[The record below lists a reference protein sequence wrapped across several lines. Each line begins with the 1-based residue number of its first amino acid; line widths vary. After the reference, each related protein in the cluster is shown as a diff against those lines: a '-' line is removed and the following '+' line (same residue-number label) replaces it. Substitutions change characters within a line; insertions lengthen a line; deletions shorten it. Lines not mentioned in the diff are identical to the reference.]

1 MTNRISRLKTALFA
15 NTREISLERAL
26 LYTASH
32 RQTEGEPV
40 ILRRAKA
47 TAYILEHV
55 EISIRD
61 EELIA
66 GNRTVKPRAG
76 IMSPEMDPY
85 WLLKELDQFPTR
97 PQDRFAISEEDK
109 RIYREELF
117 PYWEKRSMKDFINGQ
132 MTDEV
137 KAATSTQIFSINQT
151 DKGQGHIII
160 DYPRLLN
167 HGLGEL
173 VAQMQQHCQQQP
185 ENHFYQAALLLLEA
199 SQKHILR
206 YAELAE
212 TMAANCTDAQRREEL
227 LTIAEISRHNAQHKP
242 QTFWQACQLFWYMNI
257 ILQYESNASS
267 LSLGRFDQYMLPFY
281 QASLTQGEDPAFLKE
296 LLESLWVKCN
306 DIVLLRS
313 TSSARYFAGF
323 PTGYTALLGGLT
335 ENGRSAVNVLSFLCL
350 DAYQSVQLPQP
361 NLGVRTNALID
372 TPFLMKT
379 AETIR
384 LGTGIPQI
392 FNDEVVVPAFL
403 NESNASSLSLGR
415 FDQYMLP
422 FYQASLTQGE
432 DPAFLKEL
440 LESLWVKCN
449 DIVLLRST
457 SSARYF
463 AGFPTGYTALLGGL
477 TENGRSAV
485 NVLSFLCLD
494 AYQSVQLPQPNL
506 GVRTNALIDTP
517 FLMKT
522 AETIRLGTGIPQIFN
537 DEVVVPA
544 FLNRGVSLEDARDYS
559 VVGCVELSIPGRTYG
574 LHDIAMFN
582 LLKVMEICLH
592 ENEGNA
598 ALTYEGL
605 LEQIRAKI
613 SHYITL
619 MVEGSNICDIGHR
632 DWAPV
637 PLLSSFIS
645 DCLEKGRDITDGGAR
660 YNFSGVQGIGIA
672 NLSDSLHALKGMVFE
687 QQRLSFDE
695 LLSVLK
701 ANFATPEGEKVR
713 ARLINRFEKYGNDI
727 DEVDNISAELL
738 RHYCKEVEKYQNPRG
753 GYFTPGSYTVSAH
766 VPLGSV
772 VGATPDGR
780 FAGEQ
785 LADGG
790 LSPMLGQDA
799 QGPTAVLKSVSKL
812 DNTLLSN
819 GTLLN
824 VKFTPATLEGEAG
837 LRKLADF
844 LRAFTQLKLQHIQF
858 NVVNADTLRE
868 AQQRPQ
874 DYAGLVVR
882 VAGYSAFF
890 VELSKEIQDD
900 IIRRTAHQL

>member
-1 MTNRISRLKTALFA
+1 MTARIERLKAAMFA
-15 NTREISLERAL
+15 NPREISLERAL

-32 RQTEGEPV
+32 QQTEGEPT

-47 TAYILEHV
+47 TAYILDHV
-55 EISIRD
+55 EISIRAD
-61 EELIA
+61 ELIA

-76 IMSPEMDPY
+76 IVSPEMDPY
-85 WLLKELDQFPTR
+85 WLLKELEQFPTR
-97 PQDRFAISEEDK
+97 PQDRFEIANEDK
-109 RIYREELF
+109 QIYREQLF
-117 PYWEKRSMKDFINGQ
+117 PYWEKRSMKDFINEQ

-137 KAATSTQIFSINQT
+137 KTAVKTQIFSINQT

-160 DYPRLLN
+160 DYPRLLEN
-167 HGLGEL
+167 GLGQL
-173 VAQMQQHCQQQP
+173 VDEMRSLTSRHPDNA
-185 ENHFYQAALLLLEA
+185 FYQAALLLLEA
-199 SQKHILR
+199 SQRHILR
-206 YAELAE
+206 YSALAQE
-212 TMAANCTDAQRREEL
+212 MSFACSDALRREEL
-227 LTIAEISRHNAQHKP
+227 ANIAEISRTIAVERP
-242 QTFWQACQLFWYMNI
+242 RGFYQACQLFWYMNI

-281 QASLTQGEDPAFLKE
+281 QASLQQGEDPQFLQE
-296 LLESLWVKCN
+296 LLESLWIKCN

-323 PTGYTALLGGLT
+323 PTGYTILLGGLT
-335 ENGRSAVNVLSFLCL
+335 ETGRSAVNPLSFLCL
-350 DAYQSVQLPQP
+350 DAYQNTQLPQP
-361 NLGVRTNALID
+361 NLGVRVNELID
-372 TPFLMKT
+372 RPFLLKT

-384 LGTGIPQI
+384 I
-392 FNDEVVVPAFL
+392 
-403 NESNASSLSLGR
+403 
-415 FDQYMLP
+415 
-422 FYQASLTQGE
+422 
-432 DPAFLKEL
+432 
-440 LESLWVKCN
+440 
-449 DIVLLRST
+449 
-457 SSARYF
+457 
-463 AGFPTGYTALLGGL
+463 
-477 TENGRSAV
+477 
-485 NVLSFLCLD
+485 
-494 AYQSVQLPQPNL
+494 
-506 GVRTNALIDTP
+506 
-517 FLMKT
+517 
-522 AETIRLGTGIPQIFN
+522 GTGIPQIFN

-559 VVGCVELSIPGRTYG
+559 VVGCVELSIPGKTYG

-582 LLKVMEICLH
+582 LLKVMEIVLL

-598 ALTYEGL
+598 NLSYDDL
-605 LEQIRAKI
+605 LEQIRHKI
-613 SHYITL
+613 CHYVKL
-619 MVEGSNICDIGHR
+619 MAQGSNICDIGHR

-645 DCLEKGRDITDGGAR
+645 DCLHNGKDITEGGAR

-672 NLSDSLHALKGMVFE
+672 NLSDSLHALKGIVFD

-695 LLSVLK
+695 LIATLK
-701 ANFATPEGEKVR
+701 ANFSTPEGEQIR

-727 DEVDNISAELL
+727 DVVDNISADLL
-738 RHYCKEVEKYQNPRG
+738 RFYCKEVETYRNPRG
-753 GYFTPGSYTVSAH
+753 GQFTPGSYTVSAH
-766 VPLGSV
+766 VPLGAV

-780 FAGEQ
+780 YAGEQ

-812 DNTLLSN
+812 DNYLLSN

-824 VKFTPATLEGEAG
+824 VKFTPSTLEGQSG
-837 LRKLADF
+837 LNKLADF
-844 LRAFTQLKLQHIQF
+844 LGAFTKLKLQHIQF
-858 NVVNADTLRE
+858 NVVNAETLRA
-868 AQQRPQ
+868 AQAKPQ

>member
-1 MTNRISRLKTALFA
+1 MTNRTQRLKDALFA
-15 NTREISLERAL
+15 SPREISLERAL

-32 RQTEGEPV
+32 QQTEGEPV
-40 ILRRAKA
+40 IIRRAKA
-47 TAYILEHV
+47 TAYILDHV
-55 EISIRD
+55 KIAIRD

-85 WLLKELDQFPTR
+85 WLLKELDRFATR
-97 PQDRFAISEEDK
+97 PQDRFEISDEDK
-109 RIYREELF
+109 QTYRDVLY
-117 PYWEKRSMKDFINGQ
+117 PYWENRSMKDFINSQ

-137 KAATSTQIFSINQT
+137 KTAVGTQIFSVNQT

-167 HGLGEL
+167 NGLGALVEEL
-173 VAQMQQHCQQQP
+173 REHCARDP
-185 ENHFYQAALLLLEA
+185 HNTFYAAALILLEA
-199 SQKHILR
+199 SQRHILR
-206 YAELAE
+206 YALLAE
-212 TMAANCTDAQRREEL
+212 KLAASSDALRREEL
-227 LTIAEISRHNAQHKP
+227 LKIADISRHNAQHKP
-242 QTFWQACQLFWYMNI
+242 QTFWQACQLFWYMNV

-267 LSLGRFDQYMLPFY
+267 LSIGRFDQYMLPFY
-281 QASLTQGEDPAFLKE
+281 QASLSRGEEPAFLKE
-296 LLESLWVKCN
+296 ILESLWVKCN
-306 DIVLLRS
+306 DVVLLRS

-361 NLGVRTNALID
+361 NLGVRVNELID
-372 TPFLMKT
+372 RPFL
-379 AETIR
+379 
-384 LGTGIPQI
+384 L
-392 FNDEVVVPAFL
+392 
-403 NESNASSLSLGR
+403 
-415 FDQYMLP
+415 
-422 FYQASLTQGE
+422 
-432 DPAFLKEL
+432 
-440 LESLWVKCN
+440 
-449 DIVLLRST
+449 
-457 SSARYF
+457 
-463 AGFPTGYTALLGGL
+463 
-477 TENGRSAV
+477 
-485 NVLSFLCLD
+485 
-494 AYQSVQLPQPNL
+494 
-506 GVRTNALIDTP
+506 
-517 FLMKT
+517 KT

-544 FLNRGVSLEDARDYS
+544 FLNRGVSLEDARDYA
-559 VVGCVELSIPGRTYG
+559 VVGCVELSIPGKTYG

-582 LLKVMEICLH
+582 LLKVMEIAMQ

-598 ALTYEGL
+598 ALSYGGL
-605 LEQIRAKI
+605 LEHIRAKI
-613 SHYITL
+613 NHYIAL

-645 DCLEKGRDITDGGAR
+645 DCLESGKDITDGGAR

-672 NLSDSLHALKGMVFE
+672 NLSDSLHALKGLVFE

-695 LLSVLK
+695 LLAVLK

-727 DEVDNISAELL
+727 DDVDNISAELL
-738 RHYCKEVEKYQNPRG
+738 RHYCKEVEKYRNPRG
-753 GYFTPGSYTVSAH
+753 GQFTPGSYTVSAH
-766 VPLGSV
+766 VPLGAV

-790 LSPMLGQDA
+790 LSPMLGQDM

-812 DNTLLSN
+812 DNYLLSN

-824 VKFTPATLEGEAG
+824 VKFTPATLEGDAG
-837 LRKLADF
+837 LQKLADF

-858 NVVNADTLRE
+858 NVVNAETLRE

-874 DYAGLVVR
+874 DFAGLVVR

>member
-1 MTNRISRLKTALFA
+1 MTNRTQRLKDRLFA
-15 NTREISLERAL
+15 NPREISLERAL

-32 RQTEGEPV
+32 KQTEGEPV
-40 ILRRAKA
+40 MIRRAKA
-47 TAYILEHV
+47 TAWVLDHV
-55 EISIRD
+55 QISIRD
-61 EELIA
+61 DELIA
-66 GNRTVKPRAG
+66 GNRTIKPRAG

-97 PQDRFAISEEDK
+97 PQDRFNISEEDK
-109 RIYREELF
+109 RIYREVLF
-117 PYWEKRSMKDFINGQ
+117 PYWENRSMKDFINAQ

-137 KAATSTQIFSINQT
+137 KAAVSTQIFSVNQT

-160 DYPRLLN
+160 DYPRLLEN
-167 HGLGEL
+167 GLAAL
-173 VAQMQQHCQQQP
+173 VTEIKAVRQQHPQ
-185 ENHFYQAALLLLEA
+185 NSFYQAVLILLEA
-199 SQKHILR
+199 SQRHILR
-206 YAELAE
+206 YAALADE
-212 TMAANCTDAQRREEL
+212 MAADCADEQRRKEL
-227 LTIAEISRHNAQHKP
+227 ETIANISRHNAVHRP
-242 QTFWQACQLFWYMNI
+242 EDFWQACQLFWYMNI

-267 LSLGRFDQYMLPFY
+267 ISLGRFDQYMLPYY
-281 QASLTQGEDPAFLKE
+281 QASLNRGQDPQFLQE

-335 ENGRSAVNVLSFLCL
+335 ETGRSAVNILSFLSL
-350 DAYQSVQLPQP
+350 DAYQNVRLPQP
-361 NLGVRTNALID
+361 NLGVRVNELID
-372 TPFLMKT
+372 RPFLRKT

-392 FNDEVVVPAFL
+392 FNDEVV
-403 NESNASSLSLGR
+403 
-415 FDQYMLP
+415 
-422 FYQASLTQGE
+422 
-432 DPAFLKEL
+432 
-440 LESLWVKCN
+440 
-449 DIVLLRST
+449 I
-457 SSARYF
+457 
-463 AGFPTGYTALLGGL
+463 
-477 TENGRSAV
+477 
-485 NVLSFLCLD
+485 
-494 AYQSVQLPQPNL
+494 
-506 GVRTNALIDTP
+506 
-517 FLMKT
+517 
-522 AETIRLGTGIPQIFN
+522 
-537 DEVVVPA
+537 PA

-582 LLKVMEICLH
+582 LLKVMEIVML
-592 ENEGNA
+592 ENESNPDI
-598 ALTYEGL
+598 TWDGL
-605 LEQIRAKI
+605 INQIRDKI
-613 SHYITL
+613 RYYIKL

-637 PLLSSFIS
+637 PLLSSFIE
-645 DCLEKGRDITDGGAR
+645 DCVQHGQDITAGGAR

-687 QQRLSFDE
+687 QKRLSFAE
-695 LLSVLK
+695 LIAVLK
-701 ANFATPEGEKVR
+701 ANFQTPEGEKIR

-727 DEVDNISAELL
+727 DEVDNISADLL
-738 RHYCKEVEKYQNPRG
+738 RFYCKEVEQYQNPRG
-753 GYFTPGSYTVSAH
+753 GQFTPGSYTVSAH

-780 FAGEQ
+780 LAGEQ

-790 LSPMLGQDA
+790 LSPMLGQDV

-812 DNTLLSN
+812 DNFLLSN

-824 VKFTPATLEGEAG
+824 VKFTPATLAG
-837 LRKLADF
+837 DSGLNKLADF
-844 LRAFTQLKLQHIQF
+844 LQAFTRLRLQHIQF

-874 DYAGLVVR
+874 DFAGLVVR

-890 VELSKEIQDD
+890 VELSQEIQDD

>member
-1 MTNRISRLKTALFA
+1 MTNRTQRLKDALFA
-15 NTREISLERAL
+15 SPREISLERAL

-32 RQTEGEPV
+32 QQTEGEPV

-47 TAYILEHV
+47 TAYILDHV
-55 EISIRD
+55 NIAIRD

-85 WLLKELDQFPTR
+85 WLLKELDQFSTR
-97 PQDRFAISEEDK
+97 PQDRFEISEEDK
-109 RIYREELF
+109 QIYRDVLY
-117 PYWEKRSMKDFINGQ
+117 PYWEKRSMKDFINSQ

-137 KAATSTQIFSINQT
+137 KAAVGTQIFSINQT

-167 HGLGEL
+167 NGLSTL
-173 VAQMQQHCQQQP
+173 VEEMREHCARDAG
-185 ENHFYQAALLLLEA
+185 NTFYASALILLEA
-199 SQKHILR
+199 SQRHILR
-206 YAELAE
+206 YAALAE
-212 TMAANCTDAQRREEL
+212 TLAIVCDEAPRREEL
-227 LTIAEISRHNAQHKP
+227 RKIAEISRHNAQHKP
-242 QTFWQACQLFWYMNI
+242 QTFWQACQLFWYMNV

-267 LSLGRFDQYMLPFY
+267 LSIGRFDQYMLPFY
-281 QASLTQGEDPAFLKE
+281 QASLSQGEEPAFLKE
-296 LLESLWVKCN
+296 ILESLWVKCN
-306 DIVLLRS
+306 DVVLLRS

-361 NLGVRTNALID
+361 NLGVRVNELID
-372 TPFLMKT
+372 RPFL
-379 AETIR
+379 
-384 LGTGIPQI
+384 L
-392 FNDEVVVPAFL
+392 
-403 NESNASSLSLGR
+403 
-415 FDQYMLP
+415 
-422 FYQASLTQGE
+422 
-432 DPAFLKEL
+432 
-440 LESLWVKCN
+440 
-449 DIVLLRST
+449 
-457 SSARYF
+457 
-463 AGFPTGYTALLGGL
+463 
-477 TENGRSAV
+477 
-485 NVLSFLCLD
+485 
-494 AYQSVQLPQPNL
+494 
-506 GVRTNALIDTP
+506 
-517 FLMKT
+517 KT

-544 FLNRGVSLEDARDYS
+544 FLNRGVSLEDARDYA
-559 VVGCVELSIPGRTYG
+559 VVGCVELSIPGKTYG

-582 LLKVMEICLH
+582 LLKVMEIAMQ

-598 ALTYEGL
+598 ALSYEGL
-605 LEQIRAKI
+605 LEHIRAKI
-613 SHYITL
+613 NHYIAL

-645 DCLEKGRDITDGGAR
+645 DCLEAGKDITDGGAR

-672 NLSDSLHALKGMVFE
+672 NLSDSLHALKGLVFE

-695 LLSVLK
+695 LLAVLK
-701 ANFATPEGEKVR
+701 ANFATPEGKKIR
-713 ARLINRFEKYGNDI
+713 ARLIGRFEKYGNDV
-727 DEVDNISAELL
+727 DDVDNISAELL
-738 RHYCKEVEKYQNPRG
+738 RHYCKEVEKYRNPRG
-753 GYFTPGSYTVSAH
+753 GLFTPGSYTVSAH
-766 VPLGSV
+766 VPLGAV

-790 LSPMLGQDA
+790 LSPMLGQDM

-812 DNTLLSN
+812 DNYLLSN

-824 VKFTPATLEGEAG
+824 VKFTPATLEGDAG
-837 LRKLADF
+837 LQKLADF

-874 DYAGLVVR
+874 DFAGLVVR

>member
-1 MTNRISRLKTALFA
+1 MTNRTQRLKDRLFA
-15 NTREISLERAL
+15 NPREISLERAL

-32 RQTEGEPV
+32 KQTEGEPV
-40 ILRRAKA
+40 MIRRAKA
-47 TAYILEHV
+47 TAWILDHV
-55 EISIRD
+55 QISIRD
-61 EELIA
+61 DELIA
-66 GNRTVKPRAG
+66 GNRTIKPRAG

-97 PQDRFAISEEDK
+97 PQDRFNINEEDK

-117 PYWEKRSMKDFINGQ
+117 PYWENRSMKDFINAQ

-137 KAATSTQIFSINQT
+137 KNAVSTQIFSVNQT

-160 DYPRLLN
+160 DYPRLLEN
-167 HGLGEL
+167 GLAAL
-173 VAQMQQHCQQQP
+173 VTEIKAVRQQHPQ
-185 ENHFYQAALLLLEA
+185 NSFYQAVLILLEA
-199 SQKHILR
+199 SQRHILR
-206 YAELAE
+206 YAALADE
-212 TMAANCTDAQRREEL
+212 MAADCADEQRRKEL
-227 LTIAEISRHNAQHKP
+227 ETIANISRHNAVHRP
-242 QTFWQACQLFWYMNI
+242 EDFWQACQLFWYMNI

-267 LSLGRFDQYMLPFY
+267 ISLGRFDQYMLPYY
-281 QASLTQGEDPAFLKE
+281 QASLNRGQDPQFLQE

-335 ENGRSAVNVLSFLCL
+335 ETGRSAVNILSFLSL
-350 DAYQSVQLPQP
+350 DAYQNVRLPQP
-361 NLGVRTNALID
+361 NLGVRVNELID
-372 TPFLMKT
+372 RPFLRKT

-392 FNDEVVVPAFL
+392 FNDEVV
-403 NESNASSLSLGR
+403 
-415 FDQYMLP
+415 
-422 FYQASLTQGE
+422 
-432 DPAFLKEL
+432 
-440 LESLWVKCN
+440 
-449 DIVLLRST
+449 I
-457 SSARYF
+457 
-463 AGFPTGYTALLGGL
+463 
-477 TENGRSAV
+477 
-485 NVLSFLCLD
+485 
-494 AYQSVQLPQPNL
+494 
-506 GVRTNALIDTP
+506 
-517 FLMKT
+517 
-522 AETIRLGTGIPQIFN
+522 
-537 DEVVVPA
+537 PA

-582 LLKVMEICLH
+582 LLKVMEIVML
-592 ENEGNA
+592 ENESNPDI
-598 ALTYEGL
+598 TWDGL
-605 LEQIRAKI
+605 INQIRDKI
-613 SHYITL
+613 RYYIKL
-619 MVEGSNICDIGHR
+619 MVEGSNISDIGHR

-637 PLLSSFIS
+637 PLLSSFIE
-645 DCLEKGRDITDGGAR
+645 DCVQHGQDITAGGAR

-687 QQRLSFDE
+687 QKWLSFAE
-695 LLSVLK
+695 LIAVLK
-701 ANFATPEGEKVR
+701 ANFQTPEGEKIR

-727 DEVDNISAELL
+727 DEVDNISADLL
-738 RHYCKEVEKYQNPRG
+738 RFYCKEVEQYQNPRG
-753 GYFTPGSYTVSAH
+753 GQFTPGSYTVSAH

-780 FAGEQ
+780 LAGEQ

-790 LSPMLGQDA
+790 LSPMLGQDV

-812 DNTLLSN
+812 DNFLLSN

-824 VKFTPATLEGEAG
+824 VKFTPATLAG
-837 LRKLADF
+837 DSGLNKLADF
-844 LRAFTQLKLQHIQF
+844 LQAFTRLRLQHIQF

-874 DYAGLVVR
+874 DFAGLVVR

-890 VELSKEIQDD
+890 VELSQEIQDD

>member
-1 MTNRISRLKTALFA
+1 MTNRTQRLKDRLFA
-15 NTREISLERAL
+15 NPREISLERAL

-32 RQTEGEPV
+32 KQTEGEPV
-40 ILRRAKA
+40 MIRRAKA
-47 TAYILEHV
+47 TAWILDHV
-55 EISIRD
+55 QISIRD
-61 EELIA
+61 DELIA
-66 GNRTVKPRAG
+66 GNRTIKPRAG

-97 PQDRFAISEEDK
+97 PQDRFNISEEDK

-117 PYWEKRSMKDFINGQ
+117 PYWENRSMKDFINAQ

-137 KAATSTQIFSINQT
+137 KNAVSTQIFSVNQT

-160 DYPRLLN
+160 DYPRLLEN
-167 HGLGEL
+167 GLAAL
-173 VAQMQQHCQQQP
+173 VTEIKAVRQQHPQ
-185 ENHFYQAALLLLEA
+185 NSFYQAVLILLEA
-199 SQKHILR
+199 SQRHILR
-206 YAELAE
+206 YAALADE
-212 TMAANCTDAQRREEL
+212 MAADCADEQRRKEL
-227 LTIAEISRHNAQHKP
+227 ETIANISRHNAVHRP
-242 QTFWQACQLFWYMNI
+242 EDFWQACQLFWYMNI

-267 LSLGRFDQYMLPFY
+267 ISLGRFDQYMLPYY
-281 QASLTQGEDPAFLKE
+281 QASLNRGQDPQFLQE

-335 ENGRSAVNVLSFLCL
+335 ETGRSAVNILSFLSL
-350 DAYQSVQLPQP
+350 DAYQNVRLPQP
-361 NLGVRTNALID
+361 NLGVRVNELID
-372 TPFLMKT
+372 RPFLRKT

-392 FNDEVVVPAFL
+392 FNDEVV
-403 NESNASSLSLGR
+403 
-415 FDQYMLP
+415 
-422 FYQASLTQGE
+422 
-432 DPAFLKEL
+432 
-440 LESLWVKCN
+440 
-449 DIVLLRST
+449 I
-457 SSARYF
+457 
-463 AGFPTGYTALLGGL
+463 
-477 TENGRSAV
+477 
-485 NVLSFLCLD
+485 
-494 AYQSVQLPQPNL
+494 
-506 GVRTNALIDTP
+506 
-517 FLMKT
+517 
-522 AETIRLGTGIPQIFN
+522 
-537 DEVVVPA
+537 PA

-582 LLKVMEICLH
+582 LLKVMEIVML
-592 ENEGNA
+592 ENESNPDI
-598 ALTYEGL
+598 TWDGL
-605 LEQIRAKI
+605 INQIRDKI
-613 SHYITL
+613 RYYIKL

-637 PLLSSFIS
+637 PLLSSFIE
-645 DCLEKGRDITDGGAR
+645 DCVQHGQDITAGGAR

-687 QQRLSFDE
+687 QKRLSFAE
-695 LLSVLK
+695 LIAVLK
-701 ANFATPEGEKVR
+701 ANFQTPEGEKIR

-727 DEVDNISAELL
+727 DEVDNISADLL
-738 RHYCKEVEKYQNPRG
+738 RFYCKEVEQYQNPRG
-753 GYFTPGSYTVSAH
+753 GQFTPGSYTVSAH

-780 FAGEQ
+780 LAGEQ

-790 LSPMLGQDA
+790 LSPMLGQDV

-812 DNTLLSN
+812 DNFLLSN

-824 VKFTPATLEGEAG
+824 VKFTPATLAG
-837 LRKLADF
+837 DSGLNKLADF
-844 LRAFTQLKLQHIQF
+844 LQAFTRLRLQHIQF

-874 DYAGLVVR
+874 DFTGLVVR

-890 VELSKEIQDD
+890 VELSQEIQDD

>member
-1 MTNRISRLKTALFA
+1 MTNRIPRLKDALFA
-15 NTREISLERAL
+15 NPREISLERAL

-47 TAYILEHV
+47 TAHILDHV
-55 EISIRD
+55 EIAIRD

-85 WLLKELDQFPTR
+85 WLLKELDQFATR
-97 PQDRFAISEEDK
+97 PQDRFEISDEDK
-109 RIYREELF
+109 QTYREVLY
-117 PYWEKRSMKDFINGQ
+117 PYWENRSMKDFINGQ

-137 KAATSTQIFSINQT
+137 KAAVGTQIFSVNQT

-167 HGLGEL
+167 NGLGAL
-173 VAQMQQHCQQQP
+173 VAEMRERCARDAQ
-185 ENHFYQAALLLLEA
+185 NTFYAAALILLEA
-199 SQKHILR
+199 SQRHILR
-206 YAELAE
+206 YATLAEELAQSSD
-212 TMAANCTDAQRREEL
+212 AARREEL
-227 LTIAEISRHNAQHKP
+227 LAMADISRHNAQHKP
-242 QTFWQACQLFWYMNI
+242 QTFWQACQLFWYMNV

-267 LSLGRFDQYMLPFY
+267 LSIGRFDQYMLPFY
-281 QASLTQGEDPAFLKE
+281 QASLMQGDDPAFLKE

-306 DIVLLRS
+306 DVVLLRS

-335 ENGRSAVNVLSFLCL
+335 ESGRSAVNVLSFLCL

-361 NLGVRTNALID
+361 NLGVRVNELID
-372 TPFLMKT
+372 RPFLLKT

-392 FNDEVVVPAFL
+392 FNDEV
-403 NESNASSLSLGR
+403 
-415 FDQYMLP
+415 
-422 FYQASLTQGE
+422 
-432 DPAFLKEL
+432 
-440 LESLWVKCN
+440 
-449 DIVLLRST
+449 I
-457 SSARYF
+457 
-463 AGFPTGYTALLGGL
+463 
-477 TENGRSAV
+477 
-485 NVLSFLCLD
+485 
-494 AYQSVQLPQPNL
+494 
-506 GVRTNALIDTP
+506 
-517 FLMKT
+517 
-522 AETIRLGTGIPQIFN
+522 
-537 DEVVVPA
+537 VPA
-544 FLNRGVSLEDARDYS
+544 FLNRGVSLEDARDYA
-559 VVGCVELSIPGRTYG
+559 VVGCVELSIPGKTYG

-582 LLKVMEICLH
+582 LLKVMEIAMQ
-592 ENEGNA
+592 ENEGNSG
-598 ALTYEGL
+598 LTYEGL
-605 LEQIRAKI
+605 IEHIRGRI
-613 SHYITL
+613 NHYIAL

-645 DCLEKGRDITDGGAR
+645 DCLETGKDITDGGAR

-672 NLSDSLHALKGMVFE
+672 NLSDSLHALKGLVFE

-695 LLSVLK
+695 LLAVLK

-727 DEVDNISAELL
+727 DDVDNISAELL
-738 RHYCKEVEKYQNPRG
+738 RHYCKEVEKYRNPRG
-753 GYFTPGSYTVSAH
+753 GIFTPGSYTVSAH
-766 VPLGSV
+766 VPLGAV

-780 FAGEQ
+780 LAGEQ

-790 LSPMLGQDA
+790 LSPMLGQDM

-812 DNTLLSN
+812 DNYLLSN

-824 VKFTPATLEGEAG
+824 VKFTPATLEGDAG
-837 LRKLADF
+837 LQKLADF

-858 NVVNADTLRE
+858 NVVNAETLRE
-868 AQQRPQ
+868 AQRRPQ
-874 DYAGLVVR
+874 DFAGLVVR

>member
-1 MTNRISRLKTALFA
+1 MTNRIPRLKNALFA
-15 NTREISLERAL
+15 NPREISLERAL

-32 RQTEGEPV
+32 QQTEGEPV

-47 TAYILEHV
+47 TAHILDHV
-55 EISIRD
+55 EIAIRD

-85 WLLKELDQFPTR
+85 WLLKELDQFATR
-97 PQDRFAISEEDK
+97 PQDRFEISDEDK
-109 RIYREELF
+109 QTYREVLY
-117 PYWEKRSMKDFINGQ
+117 PYWENRSMKDFINSQ
-132 MTDEV
+132 MTEEV
-137 KAATSTQIFSINQT
+137 KAAVGTQIFSVNQT

-167 HGLGEL
+167 NGLGPL
-173 VAQMQQHCQQQP
+173 VAEMRERCARDTQ
-185 ENHFYQAALLLLEA
+185 NTFYAAALILLEA
-199 SQKHILR
+199 SQRHILR
-206 YAELAE
+206 YAALAE
-212 TMAANCTDAQRREEL
+212 VLAQSSDATRREEL
-227 LTIAEISRHNAQHKP
+227 LAMADISRHNAQHKP
-242 QTFWQACQLFWYMNI
+242 QTFWQACQLFWYMNV

-267 LSLGRFDQYMLPFY
+267 LSIGRFDQYMLPFY
-281 QASLTQGEDPAFLKE
+281 QASLTQGDDPAFLKE

-306 DIVLLRS
+306 DVVLLRS

-361 NLGVRTNALID
+361 NLGVRVNELID
-372 TPFLMKT
+372 RPFLLKT

-392 FNDEVVVPAFL
+392 FNDEV
-403 NESNASSLSLGR
+403 
-415 FDQYMLP
+415 
-422 FYQASLTQGE
+422 
-432 DPAFLKEL
+432 
-440 LESLWVKCN
+440 
-449 DIVLLRST
+449 I
-457 SSARYF
+457 
-463 AGFPTGYTALLGGL
+463 
-477 TENGRSAV
+477 
-485 NVLSFLCLD
+485 
-494 AYQSVQLPQPNL
+494 
-506 GVRTNALIDTP
+506 
-517 FLMKT
+517 
-522 AETIRLGTGIPQIFN
+522 
-537 DEVVVPA
+537 VPA
-544 FLNRGVSLEDARDYS
+544 FLNRGVSLEDARDYA
-559 VVGCVELSIPGRTYG
+559 VVGCVELSIPGKTYG

-582 LLKVMEICLH
+582 LLKVMEIAMQ
-592 ENEGNA
+592 ENEGNSG
-598 ALTYEGL
+598 LTYEGL
-605 LEQIRAKI
+605 IEHIRARI
-613 SHYITL
+613 NHYIAL

-645 DCLEKGRDITDGGAR
+645 DCLETGKDITDGGAR

-672 NLSDSLHALKGMVFE
+672 NLSDSLHALKGLVFE

-695 LLSVLK
+695 LLAVLK

-727 DEVDNISAELL
+727 DDVDNISAELL
-738 RHYCKEVEKYQNPRG
+738 RHYCKEVEKYRNPRG
-753 GYFTPGSYTVSAH
+753 GIFTPGSYTVSAH
-766 VPLGSV
+766 VPLGAV

-780 FAGEQ
+780 LAGEQ

-790 LSPMLGQDA
+790 LSPMLGQDM

-812 DNTLLSN
+812 DNYLLSN

-824 VKFTPATLEGEAG
+824 VKFTPATLEGDAG
-837 LRKLADF
+837 LQKLADF

-858 NVVNADTLRE
+858 NVVNAETLRE
-868 AQQRPQ
+868 AQRRPQ
-874 DYAGLVVR
+874 DFAGLVVR

>member
-1 MTNRISRLKTALFA
+1 MTNRIQRLKDALFA
-15 NTREISLERAL
+15 NPREISLERAL

-32 RQTEGEPV
+32 QQTEGEPV

-47 TAYILEHV
+47 TAHILDQV
-55 EISIRD
+55 EIAIRD
-61 EELIA
+61 DELIA

-85 WLLKELDQFPTR
+85 WLLKELDQFATR
-97 PQDRFAISEEDK
+97 PQDRFEIGEADK
-109 RIYREELF
+109 QIYRDVLY
-117 PYWEKRSMKDFINGQ
+117 PYWEKRSMKDFINSQ
-132 MTDEV
+132 MTEEV
-137 KAATSTQIFSINQT
+137 KAAVGTQIFSVNQT

-167 HGLGEL
+167 NGLGAL
-173 VAQMQQHCQQQP
+173 VEQMRDYCARDAQ
-185 ENHFYQAALLLLEA
+185 NTFYAAALILLEA
-199 SQKHILR
+199 SQRHILR
-206 YAELAE
+206 YAALAE
-212 TMAANCTDAQRREEL
+212 TLASGCDEASRREEL
-227 LTIAEISRHNAQHKP
+227 RKIAEISRHNAQHKP
-242 QTFWQACQLFWYMNI
+242 QTFWQACQLFWYMNV

-267 LSLGRFDQYMLPFY
+267 LSIGRFDQYMLPFY
-281 QASLTQGEDPAFLKE
+281 QVSLSQGDDPAFLKE

-306 DIVLLRS
+306 DVVLLRS

-361 NLGVRTNALID
+361 NLGVRVNELID
-372 TPFLMKT
+372 RPFLLKT

-392 FNDEVVVPAFL
+392 FNDEV
-403 NESNASSLSLGR
+403 
-415 FDQYMLP
+415 
-422 FYQASLTQGE
+422 
-432 DPAFLKEL
+432 
-440 LESLWVKCN
+440 
-449 DIVLLRST
+449 I
-457 SSARYF
+457 
-463 AGFPTGYTALLGGL
+463 
-477 TENGRSAV
+477 
-485 NVLSFLCLD
+485 
-494 AYQSVQLPQPNL
+494 
-506 GVRTNALIDTP
+506 
-517 FLMKT
+517 
-522 AETIRLGTGIPQIFN
+522 
-537 DEVVVPA
+537 VPA
-544 FLNRGVSLEDARDYS
+544 FLNRGVSLEDARDYA
-559 VVGCVELSIPGRTYG
+559 VVGCVELSIPGKTYG

-582 LLKVMEICLH
+582 LLKVMEIAMQ
-592 ENEGNA
+592 ENEGNRG
-598 ALTYEGL
+598 LTYEAL
-605 LEQIRAKI
+605 IEHIRGRI
-613 SHYITL
+613 DHYIAL

-645 DCLEKGRDITDGGAR
+645 DCLDAGKDITDGGAR

-672 NLSDSLHALKGMVFE
+672 NLSDSLHALKGLVFE
-687 QQRLSFDE
+687 QQRLSFDR
-695 LLSVLK
+695 LLAVLN
-701 ANFATPEGEKVR
+701 ANFATPEGKEIR
-713 ARLINRFEKYGNDI
+713 ARLINRFDKYGNDI
-727 DEVDNISAELL
+727 DDVDNISAELL
-738 RHYCKEVEKYQNPRG
+738 RHYCKEVEKYRNPRG
-753 GYFTPGSYTVSAH
+753 GQFTPGSYTVSAH
-766 VPLGSV
+766 VPLGAV

-790 LSPMLGQDA
+790 LSPMLGQDM

-812 DNTLLSN
+812 DNYLLSN

-824 VKFTPATLEGEAG
+824 VKFTPATLEGDSG
-837 LRKLADF
+837 LQKLVDF

-858 NVVNADTLRE
+858 NVVNAETLRE

-874 DYAGLVVR
+874 DFAGLVVR

>member
-1 MTNRISRLKTALFA
+1 MTNRTQRLKDALFA
-15 NTREISLERAL
+15 SPREISLERAL

-32 RQTEGEPV
+32 QQTEGEPV
-40 ILRRAKA
+40 IIRRAKA
-47 TAYILEHV
+47 TAYILDHV
-55 EISIRD
+55 NIAIRD

-85 WLLKELDQFPTR
+85 WLLKELDQFATR
-97 PQDRFAISEEDK
+97 PQDRFEISDEDK
-109 RIYREELF
+109 QTYRDVLY
-117 PYWEKRSMKDFINGQ
+117 PYWENRSMKDFINSQ

-137 KAATSTQIFSINQT
+137 KIAVGTQIFSVNQT

-167 HGLGEL
+167 NGLGALVEEL
-173 VAQMQQHCQQQP
+173 REHCARDP
-185 ENHFYQAALLLLEA
+185 HNTFYAAALILLEA
-199 SQKHILR
+199 SQRHILR
-206 YAELAE
+206 YTALAEELARVS
-212 TMAANCTDAQRREEL
+212 DAPRREEL
-227 LTIAEISRHNAQHKP
+227 LTIADISRHNAQHKP
-242 QTFWQACQLFWYMNI
+242 QTFWQACQLFWYMNV

-267 LSLGRFDQYMLPFY
+267 LSIGRFDQYMLPFY
-281 QASLTQGEDPAFLKE
+281 QASLSQGEEPAFLKE
-296 LLESLWVKCN
+296 ILESLWVKCN
-306 DIVLLRS
+306 DVVLLRS

-335 ENGRSAVNVLSFLCL
+335 ENGRSAVNMLSFLCL

-361 NLGVRTNALID
+361 NLGVRVNELID
-372 TPFLMKT
+372 RPFL
-379 AETIR
+379 
-384 LGTGIPQI
+384 L
-392 FNDEVVVPAFL
+392 
-403 NESNASSLSLGR
+403 
-415 FDQYMLP
+415 
-422 FYQASLTQGE
+422 
-432 DPAFLKEL
+432 
-440 LESLWVKCN
+440 
-449 DIVLLRST
+449 
-457 SSARYF
+457 
-463 AGFPTGYTALLGGL
+463 
-477 TENGRSAV
+477 
-485 NVLSFLCLD
+485 
-494 AYQSVQLPQPNL
+494 
-506 GVRTNALIDTP
+506 
-517 FLMKT
+517 KT

-544 FLNRGVSLEDARDYS
+544 FLNRGVSLEDARDYA
-559 VVGCVELSIPGRTYG
+559 VVGCVELSIPGKTYG

-582 LLKVMEICLH
+582 LLKVMEIAMQ

-598 ALTYEGL
+598 ALSYEGL
-605 LEQIRAKI
+605 LEHIRVKI
-613 SHYITL
+613 NHYIAL

-645 DCLEKGRDITDGGAR
+645 DCLESGKDITDGGAC

-672 NLSDSLHALKGMVFE
+672 NLSDSLHALKGLVFE

-695 LLSVLK
+695 LLAVLK

-727 DEVDNISAELL
+727 DDVDNISAELL
-738 RHYCKEVEKYQNPRG
+738 RHYCKEVEKYRNPRG
-753 GYFTPGSYTVSAH
+753 GQFTPGSYTVSAH
-766 VPLGSV
+766 VPLGAV

-790 LSPMLGQDA
+790 LSPMLGQDM

-812 DNTLLSN
+812 DNYLLSN

-824 VKFTPATLEGEAG
+824 VKFTPATLEGDAG
-837 LRKLADF
+837 LQKLADF

-858 NVVNADTLRE
+858 NVVNAETLRE

-874 DYAGLVVR
+874 DFAGLVVR

>member
-1 MTNRISRLKTALFA
+1 MTNRTQRLKDALFA
-15 NTREISLERAL
+15 SSREISLERAL

-40 ILRRAKA
+40 IIRRAKA
-47 TAYILEHV
+47 TAYILDHV
-55 EISIRD
+55 NIAIRD

-85 WLLKELDQFPTR
+85 WLLKELDQFATR
-97 PQDRFAISEEDK
+97 PQDRFDISDEDK
-109 RIYREELF
+109 QIYRDVLY
-117 PYWEKRSMKDFINGQ
+117 PYWEKRSMKDFINSQ

-137 KAATSTQIFSINQT
+137 KAAVGTQIFSVNQT

-167 HGLGEL
+167 NGLGAL
-173 VAQMQQHCQQQP
+173 VAELREHCARDAQ
-185 ENHFYQAALLLLEA
+185 NTFYAAALILLEA
-199 SQKHILR
+199 SQRHILR
-206 YAELAE
+206 YALLAEELAASSD
-212 TMAANCTDAQRREEL
+212 AARREEL
-227 LTIAEISRHNAQHKP
+227 LKIAEISRHNAQRKP
-242 QTFWQACQLFWYMNI
+242 QTFWQACQLFWYMNV

-267 LSLGRFDQYMLPFY
+267 LSIGRFDQYMLPFY
-281 QASLTQGEDPAFLKE
+281 QASLTQRDDPAFLKE

-306 DIVLLRS
+306 DVVLLRS

-335 ENGRSAVNVLSFLCL
+335 ESGRSAVNVLSYLCL

-361 NLGVRTNALID
+361 NLGVRVNELID
-372 TPFLMKT
+372 RPFL
-379 AETIR
+379 
-384 LGTGIPQI
+384 L
-392 FNDEVVVPAFL
+392 
-403 NESNASSLSLGR
+403 
-415 FDQYMLP
+415 
-422 FYQASLTQGE
+422 
-432 DPAFLKEL
+432 
-440 LESLWVKCN
+440 
-449 DIVLLRST
+449 
-457 SSARYF
+457 
-463 AGFPTGYTALLGGL
+463 
-477 TENGRSAV
+477 
-485 NVLSFLCLD
+485 
-494 AYQSVQLPQPNL
+494 
-506 GVRTNALIDTP
+506 
-517 FLMKT
+517 KT

-544 FLNRGVSLEDARDYS
+544 FLNRGVSLEDARDYA
-559 VVGCVELSIPGRTYG
+559 VVGCVELSIPGKTYG

-582 LLKVMEICLH
+582 LLKVMEIAMQ

-598 ALTYEGL
+598 ALSYEGL
-605 LEQIRAKI
+605 LKHIRTKI
-613 SHYITL
+613 NHYIAL

-645 DCLEKGRDITDGGAR
+645 DCLDSGKDITDGGAR

-672 NLSDSLHALKGMVFE
+672 NLSDSLHALKGLVFE

-695 LLSVLK
+695 LLAVLK
-701 ANFATPEGEKVR
+701 ANFATPEGEKIR

-727 DEVDNISAELL
+727 DDVDNISAELL
-738 RHYCKEVEKYQNPRG
+738 RHYCKEVEKYRNPRG
-753 GYFTPGSYTVSAH
+753 GQFTPGSYTVSAH
-766 VPLGSV
+766 VPLGAV

-790 LSPMLGQDA
+790 LSPMLGQDM

-812 DNTLLSN
+812 DNYLLSN

-824 VKFTPATLEGEAG
+824 VKFTPATLEGDAG
-837 LRKLADF
+837 LQKLADF

-874 DYAGLVVR
+874 DFAGLVVR

>member
-227 LTIAEISRHNAQHKP
+227 LTIAEISRHNAEHKP

-257 ILQYESNASS
+257 ILQY
-267 LSLGRFDQYMLPFY
+267 
-281 QASLTQGEDPAFLKE
+281 
-296 LLESLWVKCN
+296 
-306 DIVLLRS
+306 
-313 TSSARYFAGF
+313 
-323 PTGYTALLGGLT
+323 
-335 ENGRSAVNVLSFLCL
+335 
-350 DAYQSVQLPQP
+350 
-361 NLGVRTNALID
+361 
-372 TPFLMKT
+372 
-379 AETIR
+379 
-384 LGTGIPQI
+384 
-392 FNDEVVVPAFL
+392 
-403 NESNASSLSLGR
+403 ESNASSLSLGR

-582 LLKVMEICLH
+582 LLKVMEICLY

-598 ALTYEGL
+598 ELTYEGL

-645 DCLEKGRDITDGGAR
+645 DCLEKGRDISLDALEREVMKDDIFFRTSGGGVTL
-660 YNFSGVQGIGIA
+660 SGGEVLMQA
-672 NLSDSLHALKGMVFE
+672 EFATRFL
-687 QQRLSFDE
+687 QRLRLWGVSCAIETAGDAPASK
-695 LLSVLK
+695 LLPLAK
-701 ANFATPEGEKVR
+701 
-713 ARLINRFEKYGNDI
+713 LC
-727 DEVDNISAELL
+727 DEVLFDLKIMDATQARDVVKMNLPRVLENLRLL
-738 RHYCKEVEKYQNPRG
+738 VSEGVNVIPRLPLIPGFTLSRENMQQALDVLIPLKIRQIHLLPFHQYGEPKYRLLGKTWSMKEVPAPSSADVTTMREMAERAGFQVTVG
-753 GYFTPGSYTVSAH
+753 G
-766 VPLGSV
+766 
-772 VGATPDGR
+772 
-780 FAGEQ
+780 
-785 LADGG
+785 
-790 LSPMLGQDA
+790 
-799 QGPTAVLKSVSKL
+799 
-812 DNTLLSN
+812 
-819 GTLLN
+819 
-824 VKFTPATLEGEAG
+824 
-837 LRKLADF
+837 
-844 LRAFTQLKLQHIQF
+844 
-858 NVVNADTLRE
+858 
-868 AQQRPQ
+868 
-874 DYAGLVVR
+874 
-882 VAGYSAFF
+882 
-890 VELSKEIQDD
+890 
-900 IIRRTAHQL
+900 

>member
-1 MTNRISRLKTALFA
+1 MTNRIQRLKDALFA
-15 NTREISLERAL
+15 SPREISLERAL
-26 LYTASH
+26 LYTESH
-32 RQTEGEPV
+32 QQTEGEPV

-47 TAYILEHV
+47 TAYILDHV
-55 EISIRD
+55 EIAIRD
-61 EELIA
+61 DELIA

-85 WLLKELDQFPTR
+85 WLLKELEQFSTR
-97 PQDRFAISEEDK
+97 PQDRFNISEEDK
-109 RIYREELF
+109 RLYRDVLY
-117 PYWEKRSMKDFINGQ
+117 PYWEKRSMKDFINSQ
-132 MTDEV
+132 MTEEV
-137 KAATSTQIFSINQT
+137 KAAVSTQIFSVNQT

-167 HGLGEL
+167 NGLGAL
-173 VAQMQQHCQQQP
+173 VAEMNEHCQCEPQ
-185 ENHFYQAALLLLEA
+185 NAFYQAALLLLEA
-199 SQKHILR
+199 SQRHILR
-206 YAELAE
+206 YAALAE
-212 TMAANCTDAQRREEL
+212 EMAERYDEPRRQELLAIAAN
-227 LTIAEISRHNAQHKP
+227 SRHNAQYKP
-242 QTFWQACQLFWYMNI
+242 KSFWQACQLFWYMNV

-267 LSLGRFDQYMLPFY
+267 LSIGRFDQYMLPFY
-281 QASLTQGEDPAFLKE
+281 QASLSQGEDAAFLKE

-306 DIVLLRS
+306 DVVLLRS

-350 DAYQSVQLPQP
+350 DAYQSIQLPQP
-361 NLGVRTNALID
+361 NLGVRVNEFID
-372 TPFLMKT
+372 RPFL
-379 AETIR
+379 
-384 LGTGIPQI
+384 L
-392 FNDEVVVPAFL
+392 
-403 NESNASSLSLGR
+403 
-415 FDQYMLP
+415 
-422 FYQASLTQGE
+422 
-432 DPAFLKEL
+432 
-440 LESLWVKCN
+440 
-449 DIVLLRST
+449 
-457 SSARYF
+457 
-463 AGFPTGYTALLGGL
+463 
-477 TENGRSAV
+477 
-485 NVLSFLCLD
+485 
-494 AYQSVQLPQPNL
+494 
-506 GVRTNALIDTP
+506 
-517 FLMKT
+517 KT

-544 FLNRGVSLEDARDYS
+544 FLNRGVSLEDARDYA
-559 VVGCVELSIPGRTYG
+559 VVGCVELSIPGKTYG

-582 LLKVMEICLH
+582 LLKVMEIAMQ

-598 ALTYEGL
+598 TLSYDEL
-605 LEQIRAKI
+605 LEHIRTKI
-613 SHYITL
+613 NHYIAL

-645 DCLEKGRDITDGGAR
+645 DCLDNGRDITEGGAR

-672 NLSDSLHALKGMVFE
+672 NLSDSLHALKGLVFE

-695 LLSVLK
+695 LLAVLK

-713 ARLINRFEKYGNDI
+713 ARLIHRFEKYGNDI

-738 RHYCKEVEKYQNPRG
+738 RHYCKEVEKYRNPRG
-753 GYFTPGSYTVSAH
+753 GQFTPGSYTVSAH
-766 VPLGSV
+766 VPLGAV

-790 LSPMLGQDA
+790 LSPMLGQDM

-812 DNTLLSN
+812 DNYLLSN

-824 VKFTPATLEGEAG
+824 VKFTPATLEGDTG
-837 LRKLADF
+837 LQKLADF
-844 LRAFTQLKLQHIQF
+844 LRAFTQLKLQHVQF

-874 DYAGLVVR
+874 DFAGLVVR

>member
-1 MTNRISRLKTALFA
+1 MTNRTQRLKDLLFA
-15 NTREISLERAL
+15 NPREISLERAL

-32 RQTEGEPV
+32 NQTEAEPV
-40 ILRRAKA
+40 MIRRAKA
-47 TAYILEHV
+47 TAWILDHV
-55 EISIRD
+55 QISIRD
-61 EELIA
+61 DELIA
-66 GNRTVKPRAG
+66 GNRTIKPRAG

-97 PQDRFAISEEDK
+97 PQDRFNISEEDK

-117 PYWEKRSMKDFINGQ
+117 PYWENRSMKDFINAQ

-137 KAATSTQIFSINQT
+137 KNAVSTQIFSVNQT

-160 DYPRLLN
+160 DYPRLLEN
-167 HGLGEL
+167 GLAAL
-173 VAQMQQHCQQQP
+173 VTEIKAVRQQHPQ
-185 ENHFYQAALLLLEA
+185 NSFYQAVLILLEA
-199 SQKHILR
+199 SQRHILR
-206 YAELAE
+206 YAALADE
-212 TMAANCTDAQRREEL
+212 MAADCADEQRRKEL
-227 LTIAEISRHNAQHKP
+227 ETIANISRHNAVHRP
-242 QTFWQACQLFWYMNI
+242 EDFWQACQLFWYMNI

-267 LSLGRFDQYMLPFY
+267 ISLGRFDQYMLPYY
-281 QASLTQGEDPAFLKE
+281 QASLNRGQDPQFLQE

-335 ENGRSAVNVLSFLCL
+335 ETGRSAVNILSFLSL
-350 DAYQSVQLPQP
+350 DAYQNVRLPQP
-361 NLGVRTNALID
+361 NLGVRVNELID
-372 TPFLMKT
+372 RPFLRKT

-392 FNDEVVVPAFL
+392 FNDEVV
-403 NESNASSLSLGR
+403 
-415 FDQYMLP
+415 
-422 FYQASLTQGE
+422 
-432 DPAFLKEL
+432 
-440 LESLWVKCN
+440 
-449 DIVLLRST
+449 I
-457 SSARYF
+457 
-463 AGFPTGYTALLGGL
+463 
-477 TENGRSAV
+477 
-485 NVLSFLCLD
+485 
-494 AYQSVQLPQPNL
+494 
-506 GVRTNALIDTP
+506 
-517 FLMKT
+517 
-522 AETIRLGTGIPQIFN
+522 
-537 DEVVVPA
+537 PA

-582 LLKVMEICLH
+582 LLKVMEIVML
-592 ENEGNA
+592 ENESNPDI
-598 ALTYEGL
+598 TWDGL
-605 LEQIRAKI
+605 INQIRDKI
-613 SHYITL
+613 RYYIKL

-637 PLLSSFIS
+637 PLLSSFIE
-645 DCLEKGRDITDGGAR
+645 DCVQHGQDITAGGAR

-687 QQRLSFDE
+687 QKRLSFAE
-695 LLSVLK
+695 LIAVLK
-701 ANFATPEGEKVR
+701 ANFQTPEGEKIR

-727 DEVDNISAELL
+727 DEVDNISADLL
-738 RHYCKEVEKYQNPRG
+738 RFYCKEVEQYQNPRG
-753 GYFTPGSYTVSAH
+753 GQFTPGSYTVSAH

-780 FAGEQ
+780 LAGEQ

-790 LSPMLGQDA
+790 LSPMLGQDV

-812 DNTLLSN
+812 DNFLLSN

-824 VKFTPATLEGEAG
+824 VKFTPATLAG
-837 LRKLADF
+837 DSGLNKLADF
-844 LRAFTQLKLQHIQF
+844 LQAFTRLRLQHIQF

-874 DYAGLVVR
+874 DFAGLVVR

-890 VELSKEIQDD
+890 VELSQEIQDD

>member
-1 MTNRISRLKTALFA
+1 MTNRTQRLKDALFA
-15 NTREISLERAL
+15 SPREISLERAL

-32 RQTEGEPV
+32 QQTEGEPV

-47 TAYILEHV
+47 TAYILDHV
-55 EISIRD
+55 NIAIRD

-85 WLLKELDQFPTR
+85 WLLKELDQFSTR
-97 PQDRFAISEEDK
+97 PQDRFEISEEDK
-109 RIYREELF
+109 QIYRDVLY
-117 PYWEKRSMKDFINGQ
+117 PYWEKRSMKDFINSQ

-137 KAATSTQIFSINQT
+137 KAAVGTQIFSINQT

-167 HGLGEL
+167 NGLSTL
-173 VAQMQQHCQQQP
+173 VEEMREHCARDAH
-185 ENHFYQAALLLLEA
+185 NTFYASALILLEA
-199 SQKHILR
+199 SQRHILR
-206 YAELAE
+206 YAALAE
-212 TMAANCTDAQRREEL
+212 TLATVCDEAPRREEL
-227 LTIAEISRHNAQHKP
+227 RKIAEISRHNAQHKP
-242 QTFWQACQLFWYMNI
+242 QTFWQACQLFWYMNV

-267 LSLGRFDQYMLPFY
+267 LSIGRFDQYMLPFY
-281 QASLTQGEDPAFLKE
+281 QASLSQGEEPAFLKE
-296 LLESLWVKCN
+296 ILESLWVKCN
-306 DIVLLRS
+306 DVVLLRS

-361 NLGVRTNALID
+361 NLGVRVNELID
-372 TPFLMKT
+372 RPFL
-379 AETIR
+379 
-384 LGTGIPQI
+384 L
-392 FNDEVVVPAFL
+392 
-403 NESNASSLSLGR
+403 
-415 FDQYMLP
+415 
-422 FYQASLTQGE
+422 
-432 DPAFLKEL
+432 
-440 LESLWVKCN
+440 
-449 DIVLLRST
+449 
-457 SSARYF
+457 
-463 AGFPTGYTALLGGL
+463 
-477 TENGRSAV
+477 
-485 NVLSFLCLD
+485 
-494 AYQSVQLPQPNL
+494 
-506 GVRTNALIDTP
+506 
-517 FLMKT
+517 KT

-544 FLNRGVSLEDARDYS
+544 FLNRGVSLEDARDYA
-559 VVGCVELSIPGRTYG
+559 VVGCVELSIPGKTYG

-582 LLKVMEICLH
+582 LLKVMEIAMQ

-598 ALTYEGL
+598 ALSYEGL
-605 LEQIRAKI
+605 LEHIRAKI
-613 SHYITL
+613 NHYIAL

-645 DCLEKGRDITDGGAR
+645 DCLEAGKDITDGGAR

-672 NLSDSLHALKGMVFE
+672 NLSDSLHALKGLVFE

-695 LLSVLK
+695 LLAVLK
-701 ANFATPEGEKVR
+701 ANFATPEGKKIR
-713 ARLINRFEKYGNDI
+713 ARLINRFEKYGNDV
-727 DEVDNISAELL
+727 DDVDNISAELL
-738 RHYCKEVEKYQNPRG
+738 RHYCKEVEKYRNPRG
-753 GYFTPGSYTVSAH
+753 GLFTPGSYTVSAH
-766 VPLGSV
+766 VPLGAV

-790 LSPMLGQDA
+790 LSPMLGQDM

-812 DNTLLSN
+812 DNYLLSN

-824 VKFTPATLEGEAG
+824 VKFTPATLEGDAG
-837 LRKLADF
+837 LQKLADF

-874 DYAGLVVR
+874 DFAGLVVR

>member
-1 MTNRISRLKTALFA
+1 MTNRTQRLKDALFA
-15 NTREISLERAL
+15 SPREISLERAL

-40 ILRRAKA
+40 IIRRAKA
-47 TAYILEHV
+47 TAYILDHV
-55 EISIRD
+55 NIAIRD

-76 IMSPEMDPY
+76 IISPEMDPY
-85 WLLKELDQFPTR
+85 WLLKELDKFATR
-97 PQDRFAISEEDK
+97 PQDRFDISDEDK
-109 RIYREELF
+109 QTYRDVLY
-117 PYWEKRSMKDFINGQ
+117 PYWEKRSMKDFINSQ
-132 MTDEV
+132 MTAEV
-137 KAATSTQIFSINQT
+137 KAAVATQIFSVNQT

-167 HGLGEL
+167 NGLGAL
-173 VAQMQQHCQQQP
+173 VAEMREHCARDAH
-185 ENHFYQAALLLLEA
+185 NAFYAAALLLLEA
-199 SQKHILR
+199 SQRHILR
-206 YAELAE
+206 YASLAE
-212 TMAANCTDAQRREEL
+212 ALAVNSDAPRREEL
-227 LTIAEISRHNAQHKP
+227 LKIADISRHNAQHKP
-242 QTFWQACQLFWYMNI
+242 QTFWQACQLFWYMNV

-267 LSLGRFDQYMLPFY
+267 LSIGRFDQYMLPFY
-281 QASLTQGEDPAFLKE
+281 QASLSQGEEPAFLKE

-306 DIVLLRS
+306 DVVLLRS

-335 ENGRSAVNVLSFLCL
+335 ESGRSAVNVLSFLCL

-361 NLGVRTNALID
+361 NLGVRVNELID
-372 TPFLMKT
+372 
-379 AETIR
+379 R
-384 LGTGIPQI
+384 
-392 FNDEVVVPAFL
+392 
-403 NESNASSLSLGR
+403 
-415 FDQYMLP
+415 
-422 FYQASLTQGE
+422 
-432 DPAFLKEL
+432 
-440 LESLWVKCN
+440 
-449 DIVLLRST
+449 
-457 SSARYF
+457 
-463 AGFPTGYTALLGGL
+463 
-477 TENGRSAV
+477 
-485 NVLSFLCLD
+485 SFLL
-494 AYQSVQLPQPNL
+494 
-506 GVRTNALIDTP
+506 
-517 FLMKT
+517 KT

-544 FLNRGVSLEDARDYS
+544 FLNRGVSLEDARDYA
-559 VVGCVELSIPGRTYG
+559 VVGCVELSIPGKTYG

-582 LLKVMEICLH
+582 LLKVMEIAMQ

-598 ALTYEGL
+598 GLTYEEL
-605 LEQIRAKI
+605 LEHIRSKI
-613 SHYITL
+613 NHYIAL
-619 MVEGSNICDIGHR
+619 MAEGSNICDIGHR

-645 DCLEKGRDITDGGAR
+645 DCLDAGKDITEGGAR

-672 NLSDSLHALKGMVFE
+672 NLSDSLYALKGLVFE
-687 QQRLSFDE
+687 QQRLSFNE
-695 LLSVLK
+695 LLAVLK
-701 ANFATPEGEKVR
+701 ANFATPDGEKIR

-727 DEVDNISAELL
+727 DDVDNISAELL
-738 RHYCKEVEKYQNPRG
+738 RHYCKEVEKYRNPRG
-753 GYFTPGSYTVSAH
+753 GQFTPGSYTVSAH
-766 VPLGSV
+766 VPLGAV

-790 LSPMLGQDA
+790 LSPMLGQDM

-812 DNTLLSN
+812 DNYLLSN

-824 VKFTPATLEGEAG
+824 VKFTPATLEGDAG
-837 LRKLADF
+837 LQKLADF

-874 DYAGLVVR
+874 DFAGLVVR

>member
-1 MTNRISRLKTALFA
+1 MTNRTQRLKDRLFA
-15 NTREISLERAL
+15 NPREISLERAL

-32 RQTEGEPV
+32 KQTEGEPV
-40 ILRRAKA
+40 MIRRAKA
-47 TAYILEHV
+47 TAWVLDHV
-55 EISIRD
+55 QISIRD
-61 EELIA
+61 DELIA
-66 GNRTVKPRAG
+66 GNRTIKPRAG

-97 PQDRFAISEEDK
+97 PQDRFNISEEDK

-117 PYWEKRSMKDFINGQ
+117 PYWENRSMKDFINGQ

-137 KAATSTQIFSINQT
+137 KTAVSTQIFSVNQT

-160 DYPRLLN
+160 DYPRLLEN
-167 HGLGEL
+167 GLAAL
-173 VAQMQQHCQQQP
+173 VAELKALNKQHPQ
-185 ENHFYQAALLLLEA
+185 NSFYQAVLILLEA
-199 SQKHILR
+199 SQRHILR
-206 YAELAE
+206 YAALADE
-212 TMAANCTDAQRREEL
+212 MAAGCVDPQRRKEL
-227 LTIAEISRHNAQHKP
+227 ETIGEISRHNALHRP
-242 QTFWQACQLFWYMNI
+242 EDFWQACQLFWYMNI

-267 LSLGRFDQYMLPFY
+267 ISLGRFDQYMLPYY
-281 QASLTQGEDPAFLKE
+281 QASLNRGQDPQFLQE

-335 ENGRSAVNVLSFLCL
+335 ETGRSAVNILSFLSL
-350 DAYQSVQLPQP
+350 DAYQNVRLPQP
-361 NLGVRTNALID
+361 NLGVRVNELID
-372 TPFLMKT
+372 RPFLRKT

-392 FNDEVVVPAFL
+392 FNDEVV
-403 NESNASSLSLGR
+403 
-415 FDQYMLP
+415 
-422 FYQASLTQGE
+422 
-432 DPAFLKEL
+432 
-440 LESLWVKCN
+440 
-449 DIVLLRST
+449 I
-457 SSARYF
+457 
-463 AGFPTGYTALLGGL
+463 
-477 TENGRSAV
+477 
-485 NVLSFLCLD
+485 
-494 AYQSVQLPQPNL
+494 
-506 GVRTNALIDTP
+506 
-517 FLMKT
+517 
-522 AETIRLGTGIPQIFN
+522 
-537 DEVVVPA
+537 PA

-582 LLKVMEICLH
+582 LLKVMEIVML
-592 ENEGNA
+592 ENESNPDI
-598 ALTYEGL
+598 TWDGL
-605 LEQIRAKI
+605 INQIRDKI
-613 SHYITL
+613 RYYIKL

-637 PLLSSFIS
+637 PLLSSFIE
-645 DCLEKGRDITDGGAR
+645 DCVQHGQDITEGGAR

-687 QQRLSFDE
+687 QKRLSFAE
-695 LLSVLK
+695 LIAVLK
-701 ANFATPEGEKVR
+701 ANFQTPEGEKIR

-727 DEVDNISAELL
+727 DEVDNISADLL
-738 RHYCKEVEKYQNPRG
+738 RFYCKEVERYQNPRG
-753 GYFTPGSYTVSAH
+753 GHFTPGSYTVSAH

-780 FAGEQ
+780 LAGEQ

-790 LSPMLGQDA
+790 LSPMLGQDL

-812 DNTLLSN
+812 DNFLLSN

-824 VKFTPATLEGEAG
+824 VKFTPATLAG
-837 LRKLADF
+837 DSGLNKLADF
-844 LRAFTQLKLQHIQF
+844 LQAFTKLKLQHIQF

-874 DYAGLVVR
+874 DFAGLVVR

-890 VELSKEIQDD
+890 VELSQEIQDD

>member
-1 MTNRISRLKTALFA
+1 MTNRTQRLKDALFA
-15 NTREISLERAL
+15 SPREISLERAL

-32 RQTEGEPV
+32 QQTEGEPV

-47 TAYILEHV
+47 TAYILDHV
-55 EISIRD
+55 NIAIRD

-85 WLLKELDQFPTR
+85 WLLKELDQFSTR
-97 PQDRFAISEEDK
+97 PQDRFEIGEADK
-109 RIYREELF
+109 QIYRDVLY
-117 PYWEKRSMKDFINGQ
+117 PYWEKRSMKDFINSQ

-137 KAATSTQIFSINQT
+137 KAAVGTQIFSVNQT

-167 HGLGEL
+167 NGLGVLVEEL
-173 VAQMQQHCQQQP
+173 REHCARDAQ
-185 ENHFYQAALLLLEA
+185 NTFYAAALILLEA
-199 SQKHILR
+199 SQRHILR
-206 YAELAE
+206 YAALAE
-212 TMAANCTDAQRREEL
+212 RFASGCDEASRREEL
-227 LTIAEISRHNAQHKP
+227 CKIAEISRHNAQHKP
-242 QTFWQACQLFWYMNI
+242 QTFWQACQLFWYMNV

-267 LSLGRFDQYMLPFY
+267 LSIGRFDQYMLPFY
-281 QASLTQGEDPAFLKE
+281 QASLSQGDDPEFLKE

-306 DIVLLRS
+306 DVVLLRS

-335 ENGRSAVNVLSFLCL
+335 ESGRSAVNVLSFLCL
-350 DAYQSVQLPQP
+350 DAYQRVQLPQP
-361 NLGVRTNALID
+361 NLGVRVNELID
-372 TPFLMKT
+372 RPFL
-379 AETIR
+379 
-384 LGTGIPQI
+384 L
-392 FNDEVVVPAFL
+392 
-403 NESNASSLSLGR
+403 
-415 FDQYMLP
+415 
-422 FYQASLTQGE
+422 
-432 DPAFLKEL
+432 
-440 LESLWVKCN
+440 
-449 DIVLLRST
+449 
-457 SSARYF
+457 
-463 AGFPTGYTALLGGL
+463 
-477 TENGRSAV
+477 
-485 NVLSFLCLD
+485 
-494 AYQSVQLPQPNL
+494 
-506 GVRTNALIDTP
+506 
-517 FLMKT
+517 KT

-544 FLNRGVSLEDARDYS
+544 FLNRGVSLEDARDYA
-559 VVGCVELSIPGRTYG
+559 VVGCVELSIPGKTYG

-582 LLKVMEICLH
+582 LLKVMEIAMQ

-598 ALTYEGL
+598 ALSYEGL
-605 LEQIRAKI
+605 LDQIRAKI
-613 SHYITL
+613 NHYIAL

-645 DCLEKGRDITDGGAR
+645 DCLESGKDITEGGAR

-672 NLSDSLHALKGMVFE
+672 NLSDSLHALKGLVFE

-695 LLSVLK
+695 LLAVLN
-701 ANFATPEGEKVR
+701 ANFATPEGKKIR

-727 DEVDNISAELL
+727 DDVDNISAELL
-738 RHYCKEVEKYQNPRG
+738 RHYCKEVEKYRNPRG
-753 GYFTPGSYTVSAH
+753 GQFTPGSYTVSAH
-766 VPLGSV
+766 VPLGAV

-790 LSPMLGQDA
+790 LSPMLGQDM

-812 DNTLLSN
+812 DNYLLSN

-824 VKFTPATLEGEAG
+824 VKFTPATLEGDAG
-837 LRKLADF
+837 LQKLADF

-858 NVVNADTLRE
+858 NVVNAETLRE

-874 DYAGLVVR
+874 DFAGLVVR